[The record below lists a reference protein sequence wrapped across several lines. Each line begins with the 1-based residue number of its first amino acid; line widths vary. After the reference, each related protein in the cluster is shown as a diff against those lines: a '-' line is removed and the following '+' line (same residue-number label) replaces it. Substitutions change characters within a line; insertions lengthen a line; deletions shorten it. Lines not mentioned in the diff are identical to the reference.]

1 MGLERVGV
9 NAGIM
14 TAGLISWKKF
24 LLAAEV
30 A

>member
-9 NAGIM
+9 TAGIM